1 VDKIF
6 LGSDGLT
13 FTHGITTANV
23 LEAEVDRAMVK
34 VASEVIV
41 VADSSKINSIG
52 LVTIIPL
59 TKIDKLITDTDAP
72 SDFVAELQEYGVNV
86 ILV

>member
-1 VDKIF
+1 
-6 LGSDGLT
+6 
-13 FTHGITTANV
+13 
-23 LEAEVDRAMVK
+23 MVK

-52 LVTIIPL
+52 LVTIMPL
-59 TKIDKLITDTDAP
+59 TNINKLIIDTDAP
-72 SDFVAELQEYGVNV
+72 PDFVAELQEYGVEV